1 MVDRRPWSSIVVHG
15 FVVPHLSEN
24 AVFPPHS
31 QEGAAAPAPARQVGR
46 SQRHSVS
53 QCREQQQEP
62 VGSLSGPQEQE
73 LSGPQEQPHPTD
85 TPPSPK
91 CQLAHLDRQAGSPP
105 NLAPA
110 TVRRRTVDFNSCVP
124 GQHLGTVDRPLTRR
138 GARTGEYGRHA
149 LYTRQ
154 PIPWQGEFY
163 GVPWSTM
170 VDHALILFSIL
181 SKRGGK
187 EGRKSHADVRHVGA

>member
-1 MVDRRPWSSIVVHG
+1 MSIMVDQGRPWSTMVDHTFV
-15 FVVPHLSEN
+15 FVVPHRIEN

-62 VGSLSGPQEQE
+62 VGSL
-73 LSGPQEQPHPTD
+73 PQEQPHPTD

-91 CQLAHLDRQAGSPP
+91 CQLAHLDRLAGSPP

-154 PIPWQGEFY
+154 PLPW
-163 GVPWSTM
+163 PWSTL
-170 VDHALILFSIL
+170 VDH
-181 SKRGGK
+181 
-187 EGRKSHADVRHVGA
+187 GRPW